1 MLRRRARIS
10 GQVGGRGEKTDQER
24 REGYARRW
32 AGEAKKR
39 AAQVRGK
46 KAEEQTNRIM
56 DNIKMDLVKMRLG
69 V

>member
-1 MLRRRARIS
+1 MRARKNKNNIF
-10 GQVGGRGEKTDQER
+10 K
-24 REGYARRW
+24 
-32 AGEAKKR
+32 
-39 AAQVRGK
+39 GK